1 MGLVSKLPQLLIE
14 RTIHRDI
21 YDVFSAF
28 SDYTM
33 HNSRMPQ
40 YFPSIRVRSKRGDV
54 SVVETHMNL
63 GDQEITYTAKHVSN
77 KPKSHDIFFI
87 GGDCKGSHIRAEF
100 VEMGQDT
107 KVIVTF
113 DLKLGILSRMTHIHI
128 KYDILYGRIIDE
140 MLRCC

>member
-1 MGLVSKLPQLLIE
+1 MGLVSLKLPQLIIE

-28 SDYTM
+28 SNYTT
-33 HNSRMPQ
+33 HQSRMPQ

-54 SVVETHMNL
+54 SIVETHMNL
-63 GDQEITYTAKHVSN
+63 DDQEITYTAKHVSN

-100 VEMGQDT
+100 FEMDKYT
-107 KVIVTF
+107 KVLVTF
-113 DLKLGILSRMTHIHI
+113 DLKLGILSHITHMHI
-128 KYDILYGRIIDE
+128 KYDIIYGRIIDE
-140 MLRCC
+140 MLQY